1 MSTLRHLLIVNPNTS
16 TSVSDLLQRHAQAAA
31 SPDLVV
37 RTVTARFG
45 APYIACEASYA
56 VAGHALLDAWS
67 AALLDG
73 EPTPQAVLIGCF
85 GDPALQALR
94 ESSPVPVCGLA
105 QASFAQA
112 ARLGRFVVVTGG
124 ARWAPMLRRLADA
137 LGVGSALAGIHTVAP
152 SGAQLAADPVAASDR
167 SRPVRTL
174 CAVRERR
181 RSFWVVRVWP
191 ASRPVSPPGGGTSDR
206 QCRGQCSRGFD
217 SPADS
222 AAASGTCA
230 RFRRSLAASVARNDL
245 AGSAGRRA
253 NNQKMTC
260 WQIGGNSSCVCATLL
275 VFD

>member
-1 MSTLRHLLIVNPNTS
+1 MSAPCHLLIVNPNTS

-31 SPDLVV
+31 GPDLVV

-73 EPTPQAVLIGCF
+73 GPTPQAVLIGCF

-124 ARWAPMLRRLADA
+124 VRWAPMLQRLADA
-137 LGVGSALAGIHTVAP
+137 LGVGPALAGIHTVAP
-152 SGAQLAADPVAASDR
+152 SGAQLAADPVAAAALLVQACQD
-167 SRPVRTL
+167 
-174 CAVRERR
+174 AVRQTGARAVILGGAGLAGLAAR
-181 RSFWVVRVWP
+181 IAP
-191 ASRPVSPPGGGTSDR
+191 AVEVPVIDSVEAGVAEVLAALHTAPQRPQRAP
-206 QCRGQCSRGFD
+206 GFD
-217 SPADS
+217 VRWQHLSPEMTWLGQQD
-222 AAASGTCA
+222 GA
-230 RFRRSLAASVARNDL
+230 RPN
-245 AGSAGRRA
+245 
-253 NNQKMTC
+253 
-260 WQIGGNSSCVCATLL
+260 
-275 VFD
+275 